1 MLAAQGLNTV
11 QVVCG
16 QGHNATFALHHF
28 NQHCGGSGGDGGF
41 HRCKVV
47 GRNLLEALGQG
58 GKTIAQVFAP
68 RGCQRS
74 ERAAMKAA
82 LKGDDFVGIA
92 LFHAAHI
99 AARQLY
105 AGLVGFCTGVAEKG
119 LAVVAR

>member
-1 MLAAQGLNTV
+1 MLATQGLNSV
-11 QVVCG
+11 QVVSG
-16 QGHNATFALHHF
+16 QGHNAALALHHL
-28 NQHCGGSGGDGGF
+28 NQHCGGGGGDGGF
-41 HRCKVV
+41 HRCEVV

-58 GKTIAQVFAP
+58 GKTIAQAFAA
-68 RGCQRS
+68 RCCQRS

-82 LKGDDFVGIA
+82 LEGDDFVGIT
-92 LFHAAHI
+92 LFHAAHV